1 MRIIDKIEVIYK
13 QEEINYSNNS
23 QDLKLALS
31 TLGYQNSEIDKVI
44 KLLSNEIDSL
54 ELDEL
59 IKKSLQLLT
68 E

>member
-1 MRIIDKIEVIYK
+1 LRIIDKIEVIYK